1 MIQRLMLRFYSVIG
15 NGQSGT
21 DISVDLIDH
30 AKSVTLIGK
39 NSVPALPENIS
50 EVNDWFKSIASDGLI
65 LNNGESVKSDVFILC
80 TGYTYDYTFAQVSC
94 KNFIK
99 ISYTFTLNLSL
110 KDFFPL
116 DPCGKK
122 ILNLY
127 NQMIP
132 VGYPSLATIGVPNFI
147 LPFPLF
153 DCQMKWVIALWRG
166 QVKLPSI
173 KEQTELANQNPGI
186 GCPLIPRHFHKMG
199 PKIFDYM
206 NELASEAGFKIST
219 AGLQKLFS
227 HTFCIRT
234 KLGPDNY
241 RKVDYKLTND
251 DAVLVRTPAASEF
264 KEYNPPANSCASN
277 NISC

>member
-1 MIQRLMLRFYSVIG
+1 M
-15 NGQSGT
+15 
-21 DISVDLIDH
+21 
-30 AKSVTLIGK
+30 
-39 NSVPALPENIS
+39 
-50 EVNDWFKSIASDGLI
+50 
-65 LNNGESVKSDVFILC
+65 
-80 TGYTYDYTFAQVSC
+80 
-94 KNFIK
+94 
-99 ISYTFTLNLSL
+99 
-110 KDFFPL
+110 

-132 VGYPSLATIGVPNFI
+132 IGYPSLATIGVPNFV

-153 DCQMKWVIALWRG
+153 DCQMKWVIALWNG

-173 KEQTELANQNPGI
+173 EDQKKLADQNPGI

-199 PKIFDYM
+199 PKVFDYM
-206 NELASEAGFKIST
+206 NDLASEAGFKIST
-219 AGLQKLFS
+219 AGLSKLFS

-241 RKVDYKLTND
+241 RKVDYKLTD
-251 DAVLVRTPAASEF
+251 QETVLVRTPTSSDF

>member
-1 MIQRLMLRFYSVIG
+1 M
-15 NGQSGT
+15 
-21 DISVDLIDH
+21 
-30 AKSVTLIGK
+30 
-39 NSVPALPENIS
+39 
-50 EVNDWFKSIASDGLI
+50 
-65 LNNGESVKSDVFILC
+65 
-80 TGYTYDYTFAQVSC
+80 
-94 KNFIK
+94 
-99 ISYTFTLNLSL
+99 
-110 KDFFPL
+110 

-173 KEQTELANQNPGI
+173 EEQTKLANQNPGI

-206 NELASEAGFKIST
+206 NELASEAGFKISIT
-219 AGLQKLFS
+219 DLQKLFS

-234 KLGPDNY
+234 ILGPDNY
-241 RKVDYKLTND
+241 RKVDYELTND
-251 DAVLVRTPAASEF
+251 ELARATTASEL
-264 KEYNPPANSCASN
+264 KEYNPPANSCALN
-277 NISC
+277 TLFTQAKMGKICFRPN